1 MPAARRPTT
10 TAAPAP
16 SRLTVAEVAA
26 HLRVSAR
33 KVYNLVARNGL
44 PHGRAG
50 GKLLFDL
57 AAIEQ
62 WLSRSEGA
70 GGARALP
77 PPTLAGSHDL
87 LLDWAVRESRCG
99 LAVLTQGSTDGLA
112 RLARGEASAALTHL
126 PSADLQSFNL
136 EAARERL
143 SGRDAALVAFARR
156 DQGLL
161 VARGNPR
168 KVKSVRDLTRRGVS
182 VALRQMGAG
191 SAVLLEAL
199 LAREGLA
206 ARQLKASITA
216 TSESDLALAIRSG
229 QADAGLGARAAAR
242 AAGLDFVPLLVEQ
255 LDLAVSRAA
264 WFEPPLQALA
274 AFARSRAF
282 SEQAKALGGYDVSD
296 FGAVRWNDSGA

>member
-1 MPAARRPTT
+1 M
-10 TAAPAP
+10 P
-16 SRLTVAEVAA
+16 SRGRPKATPTLGPAHLTVAEVAG

-33 KVYNLVARNGL
+33 KVYDLVARNGL
-44 PHGRAG
+44 PHVRAG

-57 AAIEQ
+57 AAVER
-62 WLSRSEGA
+62 WLARPEGA
-70 GGARALP
+70 AGSKVLP

-99 LAVLTQGSTDGLA
+99 LALLTQGSTDGLA
-112 RLARGEASAALTHL
+112 RLARGEVSAALTHL
-126 PSADLQSFNL
+126 PSADLASFNL
-136 EAARERL
+136 EAADQWLKE
-143 SGRDAALVAFARR
+143 RDAALITFARR

-182 VALRQMGAG
+182 VVARQAGAG
-191 SAVLLEAL
+191 SAVLLERL
-199 LAREGLA
+199 LAREGLPP
-206 ARQLKASITA
+206 RQLHVAVTA

-229 QADAGLGARAAAR
+229 QGDVGLGARAAAR
-242 AAGLDFVPLLVEQ
+242 AAGLDFVPLVVEQ

-274 AFARSRAF
+274 AFARTRAF
-282 SEQAKALGGYDVSD
+282 AEQAKALGGYDVSG
-296 FGAVRWNDSGA
+296 FGAVRWNAPGG